1 MFREGCRMVRTERRP
16 CVRLLVA
23 LLIALFARSAY
34 AQPPGIEMPDPKQMS
49 GIPRPVTDLP
59 PGSVSV
65 RLIKGE
71 LSNNIAD
78 FPVELSVNGKVQTV
92 KTDAQG
98 RAQFD
103 KLPAGATLKA
113 TATVE
118 GEKLESQEFPA
129 PSSGGIRLMLVA
141 TDKEKAARTAAEASA
156 PAVPGAVVLGGETR
170 VIIEPGDEKVSV
182 YYLID
187 VMNNARTPIKPTP
200 PFDFELPKG
209 ALGASFFQGS
219 TPLAKLTGTH
229 VHAEGPF
236 PPGKTSMQLAYTMPV
251 ASGTVNIE
259 QRFPTLVE
267 QPAVIV
273 TKFGDTRL
281 TSPQLDRQQDMNDG
295 KQAAIVGMGNAL
307 PAGQPLTLHIN
318 GLLHHSPAPRWAALS
333 LAVGIVLVGVWLG
346 RKPADTIALKDER
359 KRLIAKRERLFQELV
374 RLEQDHRN
382 GRGDRIRQGAR
393 REELL
398 AELERIYGALD
409 DELAA
414 DTVSRAEPGRLDS
427 VRAS

>member
-1 MFREGCRMVRTERRP
+1 MGREWYRTRPEGRAYAMFFA
-16 CVRLLVA
+16 LLVA
-23 LLIALFARSAY
+23 FLAQSAY

-59 PGSVSV
+59 AGSVSV
-65 RLIKGE
+65 RLIRGE

-78 FPVELSVNGKVQTV
+78 FPVELSVNGKAQTV

-113 TATVE
+113 TATVD

-141 TDKEKAARTAAEASA
+141 TDKEKAARAAAEASA
-156 PAVPGAVVLGGETR
+156 PAVPGQVVLGGETR
-170 VIIEPGDEKVSV
+170 VVVEPGDATVSV

-187 VMNNARTPIKPTP
+187 IMNNARAPVKPTQ

-236 PPGKTSMQLAYTMPV
+236 PPGKTSMQLAYTLPV
-251 ASGTVNIE
+251 ASGAVTIE
-259 QRFPTLVE
+259 QRFPALVE

-307 PAGQPLTLHIN
+307 PAGQPLTLDIS
-318 GLLHHSPAPRWAALS
+318 GLLHHSRAPRWAALS
-333 LAVGIVLVGVWLG
+333 LAAGIVIIGVWLG
-346 RKPADTIALKDER
+346 RKPADAVTLKDER
-359 KRLIAKRERLFQELV
+359 KRLIARREKLFQELV
-374 RLEQDHRN
+374 KLEQERRN
-382 GRGDRIRQGAR
+382 GRVDRTRHGAR

-398 AELERIYGALD
+398 AELERVYGALD
-409 DELAA
+409 DELAT
-414 DTVSRAEPGRLDS
+414 DLVSRPETGRLDPL
-427 VRAS
+427 RAS